1 MAKKKVSTKVTN
13 KKVEGS
19 YASVNKLSLY
29 YEIHGKGEPLI
40 LLHGGV
46 GASEM
51 FEPIMPTL
59 AKSREVIAVH
69 LQAHGR
75 TADIERPLSFEFM
88 ADDIDALI
96 KHLGL
101 ERTDLLGYSLG
112 GEVALQ
118 TTIRHPKLIRKLV
131 LVSAAF
137 KHDGFYPAVLESFA
151 HMGPD
156 AARFMSQSPLAQL
169 YPNKDWEALFTKLG
183 HLMRQG
189 FDWSKDVAKIKSPVM
204 IIFADADTY
213 LTSHIMEFFALL
225 GGGQRDAGLDG
236 SGRPTARLAIL
247 PNATHYDIISSPT
260 LSSIVTSFLDAPT
273 PHEN

>member
-1 MAKKKVSTKVTN
+1 MVKNKDAK
-13 KKVEGS
+13 GS
-19 YASVNKLSLY
+19 YASVNGINLY
-29 YEIHGKGEPLI
+29 YEIYGKGEPLI

-51 FEPIMPTL
+51 FEPIMSTL
-59 AKSREVIAVH
+59 AKSRQLIAVH

-75 TADIERPLSFEFM
+75 TADIERPLSFELM
-88 ADDIDALI
+88 ADDIAALI

-101 ERTDLLGYSLG
+101 EQTDLLGYSLG

-118 TTIRHPKLIRKLV
+118 TTIRHPELIHKLV

-137 KHDGFYPAVLESFA
+137 KHDAFYAEILESFA

-156 AARFMSQSPLAQL
+156 AAKFMGQSPLAQL
-169 YPNKDWEALFTKLG
+169 YPNKDWAALFTKLG
-183 HLMRQG
+183 HLMRQD
-189 FDWSKDVAKIKSPVM
+189 FDWSKDVAEIKSPVM
-204 IIFADADTY
+204 LIFADADTY
-213 LTSHIMEFFALL
+213 RTSHIMEFFAAL

-236 SGRPTARLAIL
+236 SDRPTARLAIL

-260 LSSIVTSFLDAPT
+260 LASIITSFLDAPT
-273 PHEN
+273 PREN

>member
-1 MAKKKVSTKVTN
+1 MVKNKDAK
-13 KKVEGS
+13 GG
-19 YASVNKLSLY
+19 YAAVNGLNLY

-51 FEPIMPTL
+51 FDAVLPTF

-88 ADDIDALI
+88 ADDIAALI

-118 TTIRHPKLIRKLV
+118 TMIRHPELIQKLV

-137 KHDGFYPAVLESFA
+137 KHDGFYPEVLEGFA

-156 AARFMSQSPLAQL
+156 AAQFMSQSPLAQL
-169 YPNKDWEALFTKLG
+169 YPNKNWAALFTKLG
-183 HLMRQG
+183 HLMRQD
-189 FDWSKDVAKIKSPVM
+189 FDWSKDVAEIKSPVM

-213 LTSHIMEFFALL
+213 RTSHIMEFFALL

-236 SGRPTARLAIL
+236 SGKPTTRLAIL
-247 PNATHYDIISSPT
+247 PNATHYGIISSPT
-260 LSSIVTSFLDAPT
+260 LTSIVTEFLDAPM
-273 PHEN
+273 PRQN

>member
-1 MAKKKVSTKVTN
+1 MVKN
-13 KKVEGS
+13 KDIKGG
-19 YASVNKLSLY
+19 YAAVNGLNLY

-40 LLHGGV
+40 LIHGGV

-51 FEPIMPTL
+51 FEAVLPTF
-59 AKSREVIAVH
+59 AKSREVIGVH

-88 ADDIDALI
+88 ADDIAALI
-96 KHLGL
+96 KYLGL
-101 ERTDLLGYSLG
+101 DRTDLLGYSLG

-118 TTIRHPKLIRKLV
+118 TTIRHPELIHKLV

-137 KHDGFYPAVLESFA
+137 KRDAFYSEVLESFA

-169 YPNKDWEALFTKLG
+169 YPNKDWAALFTKLG
-183 HLMRQG
+183 HLMRQD
-189 FDWSKDVAKIKSPVM
+189 FDWSKGVAEIKLPVM
-204 IIFADADTY
+204 LIFADADTY
-213 LTSHIMEFFALL
+213 RPSHIMEFFELL

-236 SGRPTARLAIL
+236 SGKPTARLAIL

-260 LSSIVTSFLDAPT
+260 LAPIVTSFLDAPT
-273 PHEN
+273 RSEN

>member
-1 MAKKKVSTKVTN
+1 MAKKKVSAKATN
-13 KKVEGS
+13 KMVKGN
-19 YASVNKLSLY
+19 YASVNGINLY

-51 FEPIMPTL
+51 FQPIMSTL
-59 AKSREVIAVH
+59 AKSRQVIAVH

-75 TADIERPLSFEFM
+75 TVDIERPLSFELM
-88 ADDIDALI
+88 ADDIAALI

-118 TTIRHPKLIRKLV
+118 TIIRHPELIHKLV
-131 LVSAAF
+131 LISVPF
-137 KHDGFYPAVLESFA
+137 KHDGYYPEVLESFV

-156 AARFMSQSPLAQL
+156 AAQFMSQSPLAKL
-169 YPNKDWEALFTKLG
+169 YPNKDWAALFTKLG
-183 HLMRQG
+183 HLMRQS
-189 FDWSKDVAKIKSPVM
+189 FDWSKDVAEIKSPVM
-204 IIFADADTY
+204 LIFADADSFR
-213 LTSHIMEFFALL
+213 TSHIMEFFALL

-236 SGRPTARLAIL
+236 SDRPTARLAIL

-260 LSSIVTSFLDAPT
+260 LASIVIEFLDAP
-273 PHEN
+273 NNKNI